1 MIRYLYVSD
10 GVTKV
15 YEKDFLD
22 FLCMKCPLDLKKYAE
37 EDNLI
42 FERDDMDNCYLSLAG
57 ENAETFEKA
66 GKLV

>member
-10 GVTKV
+10 GVNKV

-42 FERDDMDNCYLSLAG
+42 FERDDMDNCYLSLVD
-57 ENAETFEKA
+57 ENAESFEKA

>member
-10 GVTKV
+10 GVMKE

-22 FLCMKCPLDLKKYAE
+22 FLCEKCPLDLKKYAE
-37 EDNLI
+37 EDGLF
-42 FERDDMDNCYLSLAG
+42 FEEDDMDNCYLSLSG
-57 ENAETFEKA
+57 ENAESFEKV